1 MLRTKKKQ
9 TVVTAQATS
18 ATQNAVS
25 QLYRLAMVLNGRPA
39 MNAPTERKKQSG
51 IYGYILWSIL
61 FNAFCHE
68 TVPADLPFAIR
79 ATMACDVPQKLEGAL
94 SLAITPNKAIGP
106 YEENPNAAP
115 RIKIQSCR
123 TENVVLDT
131 IKKKKKIEDG

>member
-1 MLRTKKKQ
+1 
-9 TVVTAQATS
+9 
-18 ATQNAVS
+18 
-25 QLYRLAMVLNGRPA
+25 
-39 MNAPTERKKQSG
+39 MNAPTERKNNQEFMVVY
-51 IYGYILWSIL
+51 YGEFYL
-61 FNAFCHE
+61 NAFCHE

-123 TENVVLDT
+123 TEIVVLDI
-131 IKKKKKIEDG
+131 IKGKTNKN